1 MKRYFLDYNERQIV
15 HAAIRMAS
23 STGMKSP
30 FSKRAAEAIRNAKD
44 AMDIGDIDPGIR
56 GVIIE
61 KIYQSIAYNK
71 PWEHMGETYCYR
83 GQFYQ
88 FRKQFCYLI
97 ADYMGLIDARQQHRE
112 RGG

>member
-15 HAAIRMAS
+15 HAAVRMDSRA
-23 STGMKSP
+23 GMTSP
-30 FSKRAAEAIRNAKD
+30 FSKRAAEAIRKAKD
-44 AMDIGDIDPGIR
+44 NMDVGDIDPGVR

-61 KIYQSIAYNK
+61 KIYQSIAYSQ

-97 ADYMGLIDARQQHRE
+97 ADYMGLIDARRQE
-112 RGG
+112 RKGGG